1 MISHETHMIAFD
13 QKIEDGYS
21 EEGLMEQE
29 ETEADVC
36 RAVMQQ
42 FAAHS
47 PDFPSND
54 YGLLNYGKIFLQC
67 ASLNSSDPIQEF
79 SPEFPS
85 QYSTVEIVVLA
96 IVMTVMMIVVVVGNM
111 LVIIAVATE
120 HSLSNVQNWLIA
132 SLAFAD
138 LSLGLIIMPFSL
150 AKQLLG
156 YWMFGSPWCDIHS
169 ALDVL
174 LSTSS
179 IMNLCLISLDRY
191 WSITRALDYL
201 NNRTQARVMLYII
214 AVWVLSAG
222 ISIPP
227 LLGWKQ
233 DPDREWFLKIKQSQ
247 KELNISQVDFV
258 KHLHYSLGD
267 EQFKNFT
274 QTLESSVFPQCE
286 LSGDVGYVMY
296 SAFGSFYIPS
306 CIMVFVYIK
315 IYFAARARARRHIKP
330 KGSPTK
336 KVENYT
342 MANPKATAPLTTNGS
357 SLHNKGTPDPA
368 EKPPGAKNGVKANE
382 EEHLPNG
389 SCKNLAINS
398 SPVNGNKA
406 ADVNN
411 EEARLLTA
419 GKKQDEE
426 PAPNGLLPPKD
437 TEVGGTCTQ
446 DDAECNGS
454 EFGEPSSDSGHPYGC
469 IRLKTRILPKLRFG
483 RRLSKETREMIDIG
497 KTPVK
502 SVSRNMAEGA
512 GRCEGTTNNQSQDK
526 EKKRLARKKERRA
539 TLILGLIMGS
549 FIACWFPFFFMYS
562 ISPVCPV
569 CEASPDSTCCIK
581 GWGFSFAFWLGYS
594 NSALNPVIYTVF
606 NNDFRRAFKKI
617 LFK

>member
-1 MISHETHMIAFD
+1 MIAFD
-13 QKIEDGYS
+13 QKVEAQYS
-21 EEGLMEQE
+21 VMEQE
-29 ETEADVC
+29 EVEVDAC

-258 KHLHYSLGD
+258 KHLHSSLGE
-267 EQFKNFT
+267 EQFENFT

-342 MANPKATAPLTTNGS
+342 MANPKAATPPAINGS
-357 SLHNKGTPDPA
+357 SHLRGALDPGG
-368 EKPPGAKNGVKANE
+368 KPLEAKNGKNGVNGGSKGE
-382 EEHLPNG
+382 ENGGHLPNG
-389 SCKNLAINS
+389 SCKNLGINDS
-398 SPVNGNKA
+398 LENGTKPVEDA
-406 ADVNN
+406 NN
-411 EEARLLTA
+411 EEAQLLDP
-419 GKKQDEE
+419 GKKQREE
-426 PAPNGLLPPKD
+426 AVPNGLLPPNP
-437 TEVGGTCTQ
+437 EAGGSHE
-446 DDAECNGS
+446 DAECNGS

-502 SVSRNMAEGA
+502 SVSRNMVEGA
-512 GRCEGTTNNQSQDK
+512 ARCDGQTTNNQSQDK

-549 FIACWFPFFFMYS
+549 FIACWFPFFLLYS

-569 CEASPDSTCCIK
+569 CEANKESPCCIK

>member
-1 MISHETHMIAFD
+1 MIAFD
-13 QKIEDGYS
+13 QKVDADQYL
-21 EEGLMEQE
+21 EEALMEQE

-233 DPDREWFLKIKQSQ
+233 DPDREWFFKIKQSQ
-247 KELNISQVDFV
+247 KELNISQVEFV
-258 KHLHYSLGD
+258 KHLHSSLGD

-342 MANPKATAPLTTNGS
+342 MANPKQATNGS
-357 SLHNKGTPDPA
+357 SQQGTKGTPEPKPA
-368 EKPPGAKNGVKANE
+368 TGAKNGVKTNE
-382 EEHLPNG
+382 EEHHLPNG
-389 SCKNLAINS
+389 GCKNLAINS
-398 SPVNGNKA
+398 SQVNGTKPL
-406 ADVNN
+406 ADVNH
-411 EEARLLTA
+411 EETRLLA
-419 GKKQDEE
+419 VSKKQEDEE
-426 PAPNGLLPPKD
+426 DATPNGLLPPKD
-437 TEVGGTCTQ
+437 TEVGGSAQ
-446 DDAECNGS
+446 EDAECNGS

-512 GRCEGTTNNQSQDK
+512 RRCDVGPPNNQSQDK

-569 CEASPDSTCCIK
+569 CEAIAPNKESTCCIK